1 MRQRTAKGKMRDT
14 RNNPASE
21 IQKLTELYKQMLLLL
36 LLLLGNCGLLLKM
49 KKALCHRKGKG
60 DGER

>member
-1 MRQRTAKGKMRDT
+1 MRDT